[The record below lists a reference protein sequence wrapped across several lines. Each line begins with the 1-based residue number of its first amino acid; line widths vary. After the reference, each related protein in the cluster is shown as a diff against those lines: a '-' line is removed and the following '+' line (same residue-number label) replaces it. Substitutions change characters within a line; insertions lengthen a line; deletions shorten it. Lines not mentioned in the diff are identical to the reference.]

1 MADRKSLLSR
11 FWPPSASRPTPTAQ
25 TPAAPPPATTTKQT
39 PASQSSSQTN
49 PTSSP
54 STPPRAETKTPV
66 RKLTAKG
73 SPSAPAT
80 PPRAEPLK
88 ASPEPN
94 KSRSPSSSKPASPT
108 RLSAQSRLPSS
119 PQVRPPLPSPSRVA
133 PSTPKQASKPHSPSR
148 ATPHSPKGKQPASPS
163 KVSAQPTKKS
173 STSDEAPILAS
184 KENDPKPAESQKEA
198 EVKEEVKPD
207 SVAVANVQ
215 TQVGTSFKHDDV
227 KEKHSQ
233 SSQLDNA
240 VPPAKGPET
249 REMSKSMD
257 SFAVNDGGEAPDIK
271 LDAKREDVKEV
282 VEATKPDEKKKE
294 VDDSVAPKSTSEAQI
309 VKEAENPSE
318 EDQIHREK
326 HEAPDVKEILAT
338 PGYATASQPV
348 KKSNASDASEKPALL
363 NEEHSPSH
371 KNIRSDH
378 KEVIPDRSV
387 SVITLAGENRGASMH
402 MGSDTTKG
410 EVPIHI
416 YRRYKSNP
424 NQSPQVTTDREEIS
438 KGKKSEKESCMEDQQ
453 TETYVNNNAQGINN
467 AIVFN
472 SSIVEGSPG
481 VHMVVNHLPKE
492 PIRSKKETS
501 FPEAQ
506 NAEVNMSRAEKLTY
520 NKKKMAE
527 RSSVGNK

>member
-1 MADRKSLLSR
+1 MADRKSLLSQ

-25 TPAAPPPATTTKQT
+25 TPAAPPPATTIKQT

-66 RKLTAKG
+66 RKSTAKG

-80 PPRAEPLK
+80 PPRAEPQK
-88 ASPEPN
+88 ASPKPN
-94 KSRSPSSSKPASPT
+94 KSRSIEIT
-108 RLSAQSRLPSS
+108 
-119 PQVRPPLPSPSRVA
+119 VRPPLPSPSRVP
-133 PSTPKQASKPHSPSR
+133 PSKPKQASKPHSPSR

-163 KVSAQPTKKS
+163 KVSAQPTEKS

-184 KENDPKPAESQKEA
+184 KENDSKPAASQQEA
-198 EVKEEVKPD
+198 EVKAEVKPD
-207 SVAVANVQ
+207 SAVAANVQ
-215 TQVGTSFKHDDV
+215 AHEGTSFKHDDV
-227 KEKHSQ
+227 EEKPSQ

-240 VPPAKGPET
+240 APPAKSPET
-249 REMSKSMD
+249 RELSKSVD
-257 SFAVNDGGEAPDIK
+257 SFAVNDGGDAPNIK

-282 VEATKPDEKKKE
+282 VEATKTDEKKKE
-294 VDDSVAPKSTSEAQI
+294 VDDSVAPKSTPEAQI
-309 VKEAENPSE
+309 VKKAEIPSE

-326 HEAPDVKEILAT
+326 HEATDVKEILAT

-348 KKSNASDASEKPALL
+348 NKSNTSDCSEKPALL

-371 KNIRSDH
+371 KNIRADH

-402 MGSDTTKG
+402 MGPDTTKG
-410 EVPIHI
+410 ELPIHI
-416 YRRYKSNP
+416 HRSYKSNP
-424 NQSPQVTTDREEIS
+424 DQSPQATTDREEIS
-438 KGKKSEKESCMEDQQ
+438 KGKKSEDESCMEDQQ
-453 TETYVNNNAQGINN
+453 TETYINNNAQGINN

-492 PIRSKKETS
+492 PIQSKEETS
-501 FPEAQ
+501 LPEAQ
-506 NAEVNMSRAEKLTY
+506 MAEVNMSRAEKLTY